1 MDPHHLAHP
10 SGALRPK
17 PGKTISKKPNALT
30 IPKRYSQPIVWN
42 RSTLT
47 TQGSLLS
54 IIGMDVHTTPR
65 PTCSS
70 SSAPACE
77 DKA

>member
-17 PGKTISKKPNALT
+17 PGKTISKKEAISLFRNVTVSPLCGIVPLT
-30 IPKRYSQPIVWN
+30 A
-42 RSTLT
+42 
-47 TQGSLLS
+47 QGSLLS

-65 PTCSS
+65 PTCFSS
-70 SSAPACE
+70 SCAPACE